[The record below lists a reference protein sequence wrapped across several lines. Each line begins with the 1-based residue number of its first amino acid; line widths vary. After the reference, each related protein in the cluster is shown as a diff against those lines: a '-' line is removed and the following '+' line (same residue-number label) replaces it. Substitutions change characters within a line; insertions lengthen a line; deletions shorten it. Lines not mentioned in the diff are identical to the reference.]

1 MAASKVHSGNCSE
14 VQNDSIG
21 DKLKTNCLNCLK
33 VNSELQKAKE
43 EILSYKKI
51 IRELQEELSANARS
65 EPNNELCKQTETLC
79 MEDDWVGPAKSY
91 RKCDPRN
98 TNLIQL
104 IPVSVNKY
112 DLLHNLN
119 EEVELMN
126 LGKKYLKKDNTMKGT
141 LIKER
146 PGRADSKWKYK
157 NKVLIIGDSH
167 VKKIAVELRSNLD
180 YSYEITG
187 FTKPGALMGEILET
201 VVEEV
206 ARLGKKD
213 ILVLWAGANDIS
225 KNNIKEALRSLT
237 KFMEDHKKVNMILIQ
252 ALHRHDLQDIS
263 CVNKE
268 VTKFNRQVKK
278 IIKPYPNVK
287 LMEVEVQRHHFTRH
301 GQHLNL
307 LGKELVASEL
317 AKQCLQLLTMAEMN
331 PIRMHWT
338 LDDLHGK
345 YSSSSNAN
353 GESTVVN
360 NQIKPVGSNNYQGEN
375 SVKCKKSMRLRKIPI
390 TKSNDFLW

>member
-1 MAASKVHSGNCSE
+1 M
-14 VQNDSIG
+14 
-21 DKLKTNCLNCLK
+21 
-33 VNSELQKAKE
+33 E
-43 EILSYKKI
+43 E
-51 IRELQEELSANARS
+51 
-65 EPNNELCKQTETLC
+65 
-79 MEDDWVGPAKSY
+79 DWVLGSAKSY
-91 RKCDPRN
+91 RKRDAWN

-104 IPVSVNKY
+104 IPVSANKY

-119 EEVELMN
+119 EDDELTK
-126 LGKKYLKKDNTMKGT
+126 LGKKYPRISNTTKDT

-146 PGRADSKWKYK
+146 PRCADSKWKYK

-167 VKKIAVELRSNLD
+167 VKKIAAELRSNLD
-180 YSYEITG
+180 DSYEIMG

-201 VVEEV
+201 AAEEV

-225 KNNIKEALRSLT
+225 KNNIKEALRSLI
-237 KFMEDHKKVNMILIQ
+237 KFMEGHKKVNMISIQ

-268 VTKFNRQVKK
+268 VIKFNRQVKK
-278 IIKPYPNVK
+278 ILKPYPNVK
-287 LMEVEVQRHHFTRH
+287 LMEVEAQRHHFTRH

-317 AKQCLQLLTMAEMN
+317 AKQSLQLLTMAEMN
-331 PIRMHWT
+331 PIQMHWT

-345 YSSSSNAN
+345 YSSSRNAN
-353 GESTVVN
+353 GESIVAN
-360 NQIKPVGSNNYQGEN
+360 NEMKSVGSNKYQGVN
-375 SVKCKKSMRLRKIPI
+375 SEKCKKSMRIRRTPI